1 MKTTMFAIMLLTH
14 NGATP
19 QQLAAEP
26 TLAKCQADI
35 RETVAHGLGFYD
47 ASSGLYFCKRV
58 TEIIGAPQ

>member
-14 NGATP
+14 SGAAP

-35 RETVAHGLGFYD
+35 REITANGIGFYD
-47 ASSGLYFCKRV
+47 GSSGVYFCQRTIERLRK
-58 TEIIGAPQ
+58 